1 MGTETSGIGQLLTQS
16 SSAMLLA
23 DDHRTI
29 VDANPA
35 ASELLGIDHS
45 VLIGMKI
52 EELSSPELRGAAA
65 PMFEAFLRDGSQSGP
80 YTLVRGDG
88 TKLECSYS
96 ASANVGQGLHLSILV
111 PREKADSE
119 LDSGATQNQEKERVA
134 GPDQVSLTDREREIL
149 TMLALGET
157 NQTIAK
163 KLNLAP
169 ETVRTHTRTARLR
182 LGARSRSHAITLALR
197 AGQLDLD

>member
-1 MGTETSGIGQLLTQS
+1 MKTEATGIGQLLVQS

-35 ASELLGIDHS
+35 ASDLLGVDHS
-45 VLIGMKI
+45 LLIGMKI
-52 EELSSPELRGAAA
+52 EELSSPELRGAA
-65 PMFEAFLRDGSQSGP
+65 PEMFEAFLRDGSQSGP
-80 YTLVRGDG
+80 YTIVRGDG
-88 TKLECSYS
+88 TKVECSYS
-96 ASANVGQGLHLSILV
+96 ASANVGPGLHLSILV
-111 PREKADSE
+111 PRERADSA
-119 LDSGATQNQEKERVA
+119 LDSEASQDEEVGRED
-134 GPDQVSLTDREREIL
+134 GPDQISLTDREREIL

>member
-1 MGTETSGIGQLLTQS
+1 MKTEGTGIGQLLAQS

-35 ASELLGIDHS
+35 ASDLLGVHHS
-45 VLIGMKI
+45 HLIGMKI
-52 EELSSPELRGAAA
+52 EELSAPELRGAA
-65 PMFEAFLRDGSQSGP
+65 PEMFEAFLRDGSQSGP
-80 YTLVRGDG
+80 YTLVRADG
-88 TKLECSYS
+88 TKVECSYS
-96 ASANVGQGLHLSILV
+96 ASANIGPGLHLSILV
-111 PREKADSE
+111 PRESADSE
-119 LDSGATQNQEKERVA
+119 LDSGSSKDEEMGGEG

-157 NQTIAK
+157 NQTIAG

-182 LGARSRSHAITLALR
+182 LGARSRSHAITLALK